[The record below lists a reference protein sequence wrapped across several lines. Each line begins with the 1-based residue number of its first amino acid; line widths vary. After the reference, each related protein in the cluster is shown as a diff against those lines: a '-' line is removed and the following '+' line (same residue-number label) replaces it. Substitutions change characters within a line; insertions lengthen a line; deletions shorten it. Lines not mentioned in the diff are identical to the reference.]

1 MTSVSAAELKCI
13 YPQLSTTLASTYAS
27 ALSAKM
33 GSALGNKCAWASFLA
48 NVGTESAGLTEWTQL
63 PCNSA
68 TAAPFCG
75 RGPLQ
80 ITGYSNYK
88 YCASQ
93 PVCDCSGIV
102 SSPSGVSSST
112 STGVGTAA
120 CVWETLSGSSLSK
133 YADGT
138 ETGLLQVAC
147 IINAGHYPCGYPNG
161 WSSRKSYWEA
171 ANSCLAGASGSA
183 SDPYLAGCPVG
194 YADEPLSVTETG
206 PDGSYTLPQPAAWAQ
221 GRDAEI
227 VLDPSMPIPSA
238 DLANRSATCTDQA
251 TGVPFT
257 GVMRSLAGASV
268 LSPLTSLVAAYRS
281 HLSGDTERAVAW
293 VLERMNLPEGLALLM
308 FDAPRSAFGGSP
320 TGRSVMAAGLRVDA
334 LVKFISAVLPTAI
347 NASTKAHTVLTAA
360 AELHSAARMRGL
372 SAANASRCAAASLH
386 PSWPVCESDV
396 QEVLEASK
404 AMLSVGVL
412 PTSESVDTHK
422 ATASVKVCAAV
433 LGAIA
438 AHEKGATS
446 AGRRRLA
453 SSADDATAFFLRY
466 AQLASAAAAL
476 SGAVGSSASSTL
488 VIEYSGM
495 STVQLEAVVEAAAS
509 DGATSDPAKIRGLFC
524 GDPTASNYVEGGA
537 AATGSSYCKY
547 GRELPHVHDANAFEM
562 VPRGECMSPTVG
574 YTAIGITAG
583 LASCALVAL
592 MGYIVY
598 SRMSSKT
605 PLASKEWVNKKVSVE
620 RMSACVSDPDAPA
633 ASRASARASEYAPQL
648 QEVAKL

>member
-13 YPQLSTTLASTYAS
+13 YPQLSTTKASTYAS
-27 ALSAKM
+27 ALSKKM

-80 ITGYSNYK
+80 ITGYDNYK
-88 YCASQ
+88 YCESQ

-102 SSPSGVSSST
+102 SSPSDVSSST

-147 IINAGHYPCGYPNG
+147 IINAGHYPCGSPNG

-194 YADEPLSVTETG
+194 YADEPSSVTETG
-206 PDGSYTLPQPAAWAQ
+206 PDGSYSLPRPAAWAH
-221 GRDAEI
+221 GGEVEI
-227 VLDPSMPIPSA
+227 VLDPSMPIPVV
-238 DLANRSATCTDQA
+238 NRSADRSPRATCMDQA

-281 HLSGDTERAVAW
+281 QLSGDTERAVAS
-293 VLERMNLPEGLALLM
+293 VLERTNLPAGLALLM
-308 FDAPRSAFGGSP
+308 FDAPRSAFGGSK

-334 LVKFISAVLPTAI
+334 LVKFVSAALPKAI
-347 NASTKAHTVLTAA
+347 NASTKAHMVLTAV
-360 AELHSAARMRGL
+360 AELHFAARVRGL
-372 SAANASRCAAASLH
+372 SAANASRCTAAGLY

-396 QEVLEASK
+396 QEVLEASEAK
-404 AMLSVGVL
+404 LAVM
-412 PTSESVDTHK
+412 ESADAHK

-438 AHEKGATS
+438 AHEKGAAS
-446 AGRRRLA
+446 AGRRRLT

-488 VIEYSGM
+488 VVEYSGM
-495 STVQLEAVVEAAAS
+495 SPVQLEAVVEAAAS
-509 DGATSDPAKIRGLFC
+509 VGATSDPAKIRALFC

-537 AATGSSYCKY
+537 AAAGSSYCKY
-547 GRELPHVHDANAFEM
+547 GRGLPHVHEANAFEM

-583 LASCALVAL
+583 ALACALVAL
-592 MGYIVY
+592 MGYIVH

-605 PLASKEWVNKKVSVE
+605 PLASKEWDGKKVSVE
-620 RMSACVSDPDAPA
+620 RTTAYASSPDAPA
-633 ASRASARASEYAPQL
+633 ASRVSARASEYAPQL
-648 QEVAKL
+648 QEVSKL